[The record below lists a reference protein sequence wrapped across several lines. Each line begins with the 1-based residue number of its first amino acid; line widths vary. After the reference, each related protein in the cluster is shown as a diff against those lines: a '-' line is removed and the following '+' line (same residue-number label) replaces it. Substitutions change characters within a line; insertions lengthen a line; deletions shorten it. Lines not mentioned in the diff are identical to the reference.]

1 MTIIFYNSEN
11 EKNVVVKQLSNGTTM
26 TGTLRM
32 PTSVLNPIVIIENAT
47 FPTWNYAYISEFNRY
62 YFVSNVIS
70 VNENLWQ
77 IEMKVDVLMS
87 FNLNILTQTAFV
99 SRNEFSI
106 NNQIADIKR
115 PALSR
120 SAISY
125 TEFLSNPFNV
135 VESGIPF
142 ADANQKQS
150 YVLVLA
156 GSLNPDGMPLG
167 YDTPSN
173 ISPLVFPNGMQYM
186 TIGGSQRLIATK
198 WNEINSLLSGSTN
211 TDQIIAIIS
220 FPFDVVAR
228 SNNGGVFEHDAQY
241 TIGGISGYTLT
252 GRELT
257 PYYASIINLGSI
269 AVNGYYGDWRDY
281 EPYTEYKLYMPYIGY
296 VSLPSEE
303 IVGHTIFVKY
313 AVDMSNGNA
322 NAFVICNSRIIYT
335 QQCQIGIQIP
345 LTSSNV
351 YEWQR
356 NNMLNFMSGISGMGK
371 IVAGAKTSNPSLVAT
386 GLGDI
391 SSSVYNMMQNHLM
404 VSGTLAQPNV
414 SRYSPSKCGLYV
426 QRQQFYTLSNYG
438 HTIGYPVNDI
448 GELYTYH
455 GFTVCESVHL
465 TDFDEAT
472 HEEINEIEMLL
483 HNGVI
488 LPSP

>member
-32 PTSVLNPIVIIENAT
+32 PTSVLNPVVIIENAT

-62 YFVSNVIS
+62 YFVTNVVSI
-70 VNENLWQ
+70 NEKIWQ

-87 FNLNILTQTAFV
+87 FSATILTQTALIA
-99 SRNEFSI
+99 RNEFDED
-106 NNQIADIKR
+106 NRIADIKR

-120 SAISY
+120 SDISY

-135 VESGIPF
+135 AEDGIPTV
-142 ADANQKQS
+142 ANQKKS
-150 YVLVLA
+150 YLLVLA
-156 GSLNPDGMPLG
+156 SSLATSDMPQSYG
-167 YDTPSN
+167 KPTN
-173 ISPLVFPNGMQYM
+173 ISPLVFPNGQQYM
-186 TIGGSQRLIATK
+186 TIGGSQTLIATK
-198 WNEINSLLSGSTN
+198 WEEINNLFDGANN
-211 TDQIIAIIS
+211 TDNVVAVIS
-220 FPFDVVAR
+220 FPFDIVEIA
-228 SNNGGVFEHDAQY
+228 NQGGVFSQDD
-241 TIGGISGYTLT
+241 TFNIGGYNLT
-252 GRELT
+252 GRELS
-257 PYYASIINLGSI
+257 PFYSSIINLGSK
-269 AVNGYYGDWRDY
+269 AVIGYYGDWRDY

-303 IVGHTIFVKY
+303 IVDHTIFVKY
-313 AVDMSNGNA
+313 AIDMSNGNA

-345 LTSSNV
+345 LSRSNA

-371 IVAGAKTSNPSLVAT
+371 LIAGGITKNPSLITT
-386 GLGDI
+386 GLTDVG
-391 SSSVYNMMQNHLM
+391 SSIYNTMHNHLM
-404 VSGTLAQPNV
+404 ISGTLAQPNV

-426 QRQQFYTLSNYG
+426 QRQQFYTMSNYG
-438 HTIGYPVNDI
+438 HTVGYPVNDI
-448 GELYTYH
+448 DTLNTYH

-465 TDFDEAT
+465 TGFTNAT
-472 HEEINEIEMLL
+472 HEEITEIEMLL
-483 HNGVI
+483 HDGVI